1 MLLNTYESP
10 MILIVDDIADSCDIM
25 SRHLRREGYATRC
38 ATSAAEAWSIL
49 QSDSEIPQL
58 IILDVTMP
66 ETDGRSFLRELRGED
81 RLNNIPVL
89 VCTADSSY
97 DRMSELL
104 DLGADGYL
112 VKGLFDR
119 ECFLRSVE
127 HYAGP
132 PREPT
137 PTLVLK
143 NPDEATITA

>member
-1 MLLNTYESP
+1 

-49 QSDSEIPQL
+49 QSSPDLPQL
-58 IILDVTMP
+58 IILDIMMP
-66 ETDGRSFLRELRGED
+66 EADGLSLLRDLRTND
-81 RLNNIPVL
+81 RLKHVPVL

-97 DRMSELL
+97 ARMSELL

-112 VKGLFDR
+112 IKGLFDR
-119 ECFLRSVE
+119 DGLLRSVE

-132 PREPT
+132 PRT
-137 PTLVLK
+137 PALTVILQHPSSAAAPLS
-143 NPDEATITA
+143 A

>member
-1 MLLNTYESP
+1 

-38 ATSAAEAWSIL
+38 ATSAKEAWTIL
-49 QSDSEIPQL
+49 QSTDDLPQL
-58 IILDVTMP
+58 IILDVMMP
-66 ETDGRSFLRELRGED
+66 ETDGRALLRDLRKED
-81 RLNNIPVL
+81 RLKNIPVL

-97 DRMSELL
+97 ARMSELL

-119 ECFLRSVE
+119 ECFLRCVE
-127 HYAGP
+127 QYGGP

-137 PTLVLK
+137 LTLVL
-143 NPDEATITA
+143 NDPDEATITA